1 MSTQRPTTITFQV
14 TASKGEDDNYPKK
27 QKLFKI
33 KHRQIS
39 NFSVLLFS
47 RMSGINFSKEKK
59 NPKIWA
65 REETVLHKFINF
77 QSEPCNMNSLINN
90 NFLKS
95 YEEAL
100 YPSLDK
106 KKYPFISFFTS
117 ISASIKKAN
126 PNFL

>member
-1 MSTQRPTTITFQV
+1 
-14 TASKGEDDNYPKK
+14 
-27 QKLFKI
+27 
-33 KHRQIS
+33 
-39 NFSVLLFS
+39 
-47 RMSGINFSKEKK
+47 
-59 NPKIWA
+59 
-65 REETVLHKFINF
+65 
-77 QSEPCNMNSLINN
+77 MNSLINN

-117 ISASIKKAN
+117 ISDSIKKAN

>member
-1 MSTQRPTTITFQV
+1 
-14 TASKGEDDNYPKK
+14 
-27 QKLFKI
+27 
-33 KHRQIS
+33 
-39 NFSVLLFS
+39 
-47 RMSGINFSKEKK
+47 MSGMNFSKEKK
-59 NPKIWA
+59 NPKTRA

-90 NFLKS
+90 FLKS

-106 KKYPFISFFTS
+106 KKNPFISFFTS
-117 ISASIKKAN
+117 ISDSIKKAN